1 MLTSFLTTRFSKSLT
16 LFKVVKNLAYIARA
30 DEFIHENEMA
40 MVEQA
45 VAALEMTDKIK
56 LAKTENI
63 HFIGIG
69 GIGMSG
75 LAIIMKGLGF
85 KVQGS
90 DKNFNK
96 NLERLRN
103 NKINYFIGHKKK
115 NILKST
121 IIVVSSA
128 IPSNNPEIKEAK
140 RRRLNCSLNRQ
151 FVSKNYNS
159 NSNNNTLKYNQN
171 ITSTSSKKVEKNKHR
186 SCC

>member
-1 MLTSFLTTRFSKSLT
+1 M
-16 LFKVVKNLAYIARA
+16 
-30 DEFIHENEMA
+30 
-40 MVEQA
+40 
-45 VAALEMTDKIK
+45 KIK

-140 RRRLNCSLNRQ
+140 EKKFTNLQKRGSFRSHRIVIKKYCCCWIAW
-151 FVSKNYNS
+151 KNYNYFL
-159 NSNNNTLKYNQN
+159 NIIYFFRNKNGCNNN
-171 ITSTSSKKVEKNKHR
+171 
-186 SCC
+186 

>member
-1 MLTSFLTTRFSKSLT
+1 M
-16 LFKVVKNLAYIARA
+16 
-30 DEFIHENEMA
+30 
-40 MVEQA
+40 
-45 VAALEMTDKIK
+45 KIK

-115 NILKST
+115 KYFKIDYYSRFF
-121 IIVVSSA
+121 
-128 IPSNNPEIKEAK
+128 SNTFK
-140 RRRLNCSLNRQ
+140 
-151 FVSKNYNS
+151 
-159 NSNNNTLKYNQN
+159 
-171 ITSTSSKKVEKNKHR
+171 
-186 SCC
+186 

>member
-1 MLTSFLTTRFSKSLT
+1 M
-16 LFKVVKNLAYIARA
+16 
-30 DEFIHENEMA
+30 
-40 MVEQA
+40 
-45 VAALEMTDKIK
+45 KIK

-140 RRRLNCSLNRQ
+140 RRNLPIYKRGEVLGHIVSLLKNIVVAGSHGKTTTTSLISSIFSETKMDATIINGGVLNS
-151 FVSKNYNS
+151 YGNS
-159 NSNNNTLKYNQN
+159 AKLGKSEWCVLESDESDGSFLKIPITYSVVTN
-171 ITSTSSKKVEKNKHR
+171 ID
-186 SCC
+186 